1 VKDFDVAERELRKL
15 LTKLGFNIRLVSLS
29 VMHFTLPPN
38 ERGLD
43 ELLG

>member
-1 VKDFDVAERELRKL
+1 VVERESKKL

-29 VMHFTLPPN
+29 AMHFTFPPN
-38 ERGLD
+38 ERSLD